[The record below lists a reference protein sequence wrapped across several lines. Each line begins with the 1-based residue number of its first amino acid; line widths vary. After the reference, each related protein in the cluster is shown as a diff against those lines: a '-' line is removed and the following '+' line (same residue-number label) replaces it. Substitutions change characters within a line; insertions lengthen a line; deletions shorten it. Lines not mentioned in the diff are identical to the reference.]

1 MMNRQI
7 FLFYVLML
15 CAGNLLNGQ
24 VKVLDNFYGKSQSDE
39 DICLRSGNYTN
50 DVSVE
55 KLILQIVEAF
65 GVKKLDFTVIRCD
78 GISNVM
84 STISSGKL
92 FLLYNT
98 AFLKSIKSFDF
109 KTDSLSTNKV
119 DWVPLHV
126 LTHEIA
132 HLLNGHFVNPS
143 PKATMHDLELEADET
158 AGFILQRLGATLEE
172 SQQALKSDLVSIEGN
187 SDYPPRVQRLE
198 ANRKGWEKAGKSNH

>member
-7 FLFYVLML
+7 FLFYVLIL

-55 KLILQIVEAF
+55 KLIVQIVEAF

-78 GISNVM
+78 GISNVN

-98 AFLKSIKSFDF
+98 AFLKSIKSLDF

-132 HLLNGHFVNPS
+132 HLLNGHFVKPS

-187 SDYPPRVQRLE
+187 YDYPPRVQRLE